1 MPQNANQIQLDFLQE
16 SQHWWFWQ
24 VLLKGILRGIW
35 QESDRFLKHNNSW
48 PISLHRM
55 ISGENDPSPP
65 QPTHLHCS
73 FLPQVRQCLGARKCS
88 RSTTTSYLCH
98 PQCFVEFDGF
108 LQAEKKTMATLRYKL
123 RCRLL
128 PSLRTSLLGGSYRTS
143 TTCKIRSEQ
152 TRSWSLPTRLEICL
166 QFNTSVHAFQTP
178 SIRARDPKQ
187 CAVRILKGKA
197 ERWKGPKII

>member
-1 MPQNANQIQLDFLQE
+1 MPQNTNQIQLDFLQE

-65 QPTHLHCS
+65 QPTRLHCS

-108 LQAEKKTMATLRYKL
+108 LQAEKKRWQLCGTNW
-123 RCRLL
+123 
-128 PSLRTSLLGGSYRTS
+128 GVGSYQVFEHLFSADHTGPPPPAKFALNRLGHGAFPPGW
-143 TTCKIRSEQ
+143 RFVY
-152 TRSWSLPTRLEICL
+152 SLIPPSMLSKL
-166 QFNTSVHAFQTP
+166 QVSGQETPNSVQLGF
-178 SIRARDPKQ
+178 
-187 CAVRILKGKA
+187 
-197 ERWKGPKII
+197 